1 VYLDRGDVEQDA
13 KGIGVMTEEQFLHLQ
28 QILLWLFQ
36 PFIGWWLVAL
46 VAASF
51 SMAVLIIFFGL
62 FRWMTSKLV

>member
-1 VYLDRGDVEQDA
+1 MSA
-13 KGIGVMTEEQFLHLQ
+13 EQFLHLQ
-28 QILLWLFQ
+28 QILMWVFQ

-62 FRWMTSKLV
+62 FRWMTSKVA